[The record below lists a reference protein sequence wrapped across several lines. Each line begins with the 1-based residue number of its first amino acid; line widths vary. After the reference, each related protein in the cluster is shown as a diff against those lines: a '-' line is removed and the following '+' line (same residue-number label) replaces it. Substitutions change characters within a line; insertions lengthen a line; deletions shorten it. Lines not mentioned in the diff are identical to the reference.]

1 MISKLKYIDNSIL
14 LFIAH
19 NMHSPFLDRLM
30 VFFTALGNSSSFWLA
45 IAIVLLMTRKDRR
58 WGILLCLALFLEA
71 LLCDGIL
78 KPLIARE
85 RPFLELTGYNN
96 LISAPMSYSF
106 PSGHTM
112 SSFTAATVL
121 YCRQKSS
128 SIFFYTVAA
137 LIGFS
142 RIYLFVHYPSD
153 VLGGAVL
160 GILLAHILVKV
171 SKNQNLL
178 LKAQP

>member
-1 MISKLKYIDNSIL
+1 MISDLKYIDNFIL

-19 NMHSPFLDRLM
+19 TMHSPFLDKLM
-30 VFFTALGNSSSFWLA
+30 VFFTTLGNSSQLWLTL
-45 IAIVLLMTRKDRR
+45 AIVLLLTRKDRR

-85 RPFLELTGYNN
+85 RPFTELTGYKP
-96 LISAPMSYSF
+96 LINPPISYSF

-112 SSFTAATVL
+112 SSFTAATIL
-121 YCRQKSS
+121 YYRQKSS
-128 SIFFYTVAA
+128 GIFFYTVAA

-153 VLGGAVL
+153 VLGGIVL
-160 GILLAHILVKV
+160 GILLAYLLVKI
-171 SKNQNLL
+171 SKYQSLL
-178 LKAQP
+178 PKA